1 MKKSGFWLIYLLIL
15 VAQLLLSTYANFSP
29 YVLVTLLPVMV
40 LCIPIR
46 VGTILTMIIAFA
58 SGLSI
63 DLLSEGLLGLNALA
77 LVPVAFARNS
87 IIRLIFGGELFAR
100 EEDFS
105 VNRSGLGKVVM
116 AILLST
122 ALFVAVYVWA
132 DGAGTRPLLFNAIRF
147 AASLVV
153 STGLSLLVVNLLAPD
168 SRK

>member
-132 DGAGTRPLLFNAIRF
+132 NGAGTRPLLFNAIRF

>member
-1 MKKSGFWLIYLLIL
+1 MKKSGFWLIYIILLL
-15 VAQLLLSTYANFSP
+15 AQLLLSTYANFTP
-29 YVLVTLLPVMV
+29 YVMVTLLPVMV

-46 VGTILTMIIAFA
+46 VDTILAMVVAFA
-58 SGLSI
+58 SGLSV

-105 VNRSGLGKVVM
+105 IHRNGFWKVLV
-116 AILLST
+116 AIVLSLS
-122 ALFVAVYVWA
+122 LFLAVYIWA

-147 AASLVV
+147 GASLVAG
-153 STGLSLLVVNLLAPD
+153 TLLSLLVVNLLAPD
-168 SRK
+168 SR